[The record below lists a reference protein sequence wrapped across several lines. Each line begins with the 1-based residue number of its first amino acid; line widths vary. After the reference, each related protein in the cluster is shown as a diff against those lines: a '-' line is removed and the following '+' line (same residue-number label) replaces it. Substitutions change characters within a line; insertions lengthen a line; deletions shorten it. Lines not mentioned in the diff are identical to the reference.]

1 LHSFQDSTLGRV
13 RLRPKVAYHKLT
25 FQVDGDGM
33 MEVQPAEIRGVLQDA
48 ASDRS
53 SVPRRYILTGDSGAG
68 KTRWCAALVEA
79 AQQRGLTVGGVISP
93 GVYVDGRRVGID
105 LQLVETGERRR
116 LAVRRPKVELT
127 KPTKKWEMD
136 TETLR
141 WGNQALRRLGEID
154 LLIVDELGPLEFV
167 HDDGLVEAFRVV
179 DQGNYRVAVL
189 VVRPSLLELALQR
202 WRESQVIQVP

>member
-1 LHSFQDSTLGRV
+1 MEFQSA
-13 RLRPKVAYHKLT
+13 KIK
-25 FQVDGDGM
+25 
-33 MEVQPAEIRGVLQDA
+33 GVLREA
-48 ASDRS
+48 ALEVASA
-53 SVPRRYILTGDSGAG
+53 PRRYILTGDSGAG

-93 GVYVDGRRVGID
+93 GVCVDGRRIGID
-105 LQLVETGERRR
+105 LQIVETGEARR
-116 LAVRRPKVELT
+116 LARPRPEVAPDQ
-127 KPTKKWEMD
+127 PTKKWEMD

-167 HDDGLVEAFRVV
+167 HDDGLAEAFRVV